1 MHTRRISEVRT
12 RRLTALRCN
21 ACSYNYI
28 HFNSFI
34 IDTSIIRLMH
44 KGLVDKNQILAI
56 AVVSLI
62 STMLLSI
69 GFAATVNVTA
79 QPGSMA
85 TLQNIPATYAVSIV
99 PGRKRVAFLL
109 RGLVHRGHHSF
120 L

>member
-1 MHTRRISEVRT
+1 
-12 RRLTALRCN
+12 
-21 ACSYNYI
+21 
-28 HFNSFI
+28 
-34 IDTSIIRLMH
+34 MH
-44 KGLVDKNQILAI
+44 KKQMFTIG
-56 AVVSLI
+56 VVLLT
-62 STMLLSI
+62 STILLST
-69 GFAATVNVTA
+69 GFSATVNVTA